1 MKGCTEM
8 ETEKE
13 NDICFSSDQQD
24 QIANIYKSYLVDI
37 AGFISTL
44 EVLDNEYPVG
54 ILNEIRAIFTHL
66 ARCYAFSDCVDVDS
80 QIIAA
85 ERHIKRAKL
94 DCYKYICVSHMDY
107 IERFYQIYKNID
119 LTYIDNGEFVKELR
133 NKTELAK
140 VKIKEAK
147 CYDVYNVKVTKD
159 LTLDDFDNIDEYCQS
174 ICDDD
179 LYDLYMEAYTAYS
192 DCISLIKEHDEDI
205 QYLVRKTAKK
215 DKIGSWGL
223 IIGIISAVLGI
234 ASLVISFIH

>member
-1 MKGCTEM
+1 M
-8 ETEKE
+8 
-13 NDICFSSDQQD
+13 
-24 QIANIYKSYLVDI
+24 
-37 AGFISTL
+37 
-44 EVLDNEYPVG
+44 
-54 ILNEIRAIFTHL
+54 
-66 ARCYAFSDCVDVDS
+66 
-80 QIIAA
+80 AA

-140 VKIKEAK
+140 AKIKEAK

>member
-8 ETEKE
+8 GTEKE
-13 NDICFSSDQQD
+13 NDIFFSSDRQEK
-24 QIANIYKSYLVDI
+24 IANIYKSYLVDI

-44 EVLDNEYPVG
+44 EVLDNEYPIG

-66 ARCYAFSDCVDVDS
+66 ARCYAFSERVDVDS

-107 IERFYQIYKNID
+107 INRFYQIYKNID

-133 NKTELAK
+133 NKAELANR
-140 VKIKEAK
+140 KIKEAK
-147 CYDVYNVKVTKD
+147 RYDVYNVKVTKD
-159 LTLDDFDNIDEYCQS
+159 LTLEDFDNIDEYCQS

-179 LYDLYMEAYTAYS
+179 LYDLYMEAYVAYS

-215 DKIGSWGL
+215 DKISNWGL
-223 IIGIISAVLGI
+223 IFGIIGVAVGI
-234 ASLVISFIH
+234 AGIVISLIP